1 MANTPAKS
9 NKAGEKKELPASGY
23 FKKKVYTIKV
33 SMPPIGTRVYNNLE
47 CVWYTVSEKDR
58 FVLTGTRGEQWC
70 IKPEKLAKTYKFATG
85 QPINEVA
92 INEYFIKQGR
102 KSMNITTMP
111 DNTLYYAEQV
121 RYPQQFQV
129 STSWGAVLNGNLPQ
143 DPNTGKKIPHGKG
156 DYRVCMADPMTGA
169 CNTSDCWIVNGAV
182 MVDTY
187 KVASPANKG

>member
-1 MANTPAKS
+1 MSNMSAKLNNAE
-9 NKAGEKKELPASGY
+9 NKRELPASGY
-23 FKKKVYTIKV
+23 FKKKLYTIKV

-47 CVWYTVSEKDR
+47 CAWYTVSEKER

-70 IKPEKLAKTYKFATG
+70 IKPERLAKTYKFATG
-85 QPINEVA
+85 QPINEVT

-102 KSMNITTMP
+102 ESMNVTTMP

-129 STSWGAVLNGNLPQ
+129 QTSWALLNGNLPQ
-143 DPNTGKKIPHGKG
+143 DPTTGKKIPHGKG
-156 DYRVCMADPMTGA
+156 DYRICMADPMTGA
-169 CNTSDCWIVNGAV
+169 YDAGHCWIVNGAV

-187 KVASPANKG
+187 KVASPANKR

>member
-1 MANTPAKS
+1 MANISAKS
-9 NKAGEKKELPASGY
+9 NNMENKRELPASGY
-23 FKKKVYTIKV
+23 FKKKLYTIKV

-47 CVWYTVSEKDR
+47 CVWYTVSEKER

-70 IKPEKLAKTYKFATG
+70 ITPEKLAKTYKFATG
-85 QPINEVA
+85 QPINEVT

-102 KSMNITTMP
+102 KSMNVTTMP

-129 STSWGAVLNGNLPQ
+129 QTSWALLNGNLPQ
-143 DPNTGKKIPHGKG
+143 DPTTGKKIPHGKG
-156 DYRVCMADPMTGA
+156 DYKVCMADPMTGEYDA
-169 CNTSDCWIVNGAV
+169 GHCWIVNGAV

-187 KVASPANKG
+187 KVASPANKR